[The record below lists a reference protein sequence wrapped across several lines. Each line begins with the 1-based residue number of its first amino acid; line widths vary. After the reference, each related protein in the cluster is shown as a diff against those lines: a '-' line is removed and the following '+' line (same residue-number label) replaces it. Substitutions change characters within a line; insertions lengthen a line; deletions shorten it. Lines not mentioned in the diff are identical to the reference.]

1 MSPIS
6 LAPPAP
12 GTDTTVPTLALKN
25 TTDSPTTSKPSSGT
39 FVPAVEI
46 PTDPFATISMSMSMS
61 MSLDILQFDLEDAIR
76 PNSREFGGWKA
87 LRNTR
92 TKDGKKGD
100 KRDGKSGKD
109 SKIGGDN
116 IKTTKEKHSKTF
128 KRLKGKGDDDDDNK
142 NSKGD
147 RKSSKVEKALKGKHD
162 EKDKASNVTGKLGGK
177 LRRGNT

>member
-92 TKDGKKGD
+92 TKDE
-100 KRDGKSGKD
+100 KREIREMVRAARILKSEE
-109 SKIGGDN
+109 
-116 IKTTKEKHSKTF
+116 TTV
-128 KRLKGKGDDDDDNK
+128 R
-142 NSKGD
+142 
-147 RKSSKVEKALKGKHD
+147 
-162 EKDKASNVTGKLGGK
+162 
-177 LRRGNT
+177 LRRRKVLRR